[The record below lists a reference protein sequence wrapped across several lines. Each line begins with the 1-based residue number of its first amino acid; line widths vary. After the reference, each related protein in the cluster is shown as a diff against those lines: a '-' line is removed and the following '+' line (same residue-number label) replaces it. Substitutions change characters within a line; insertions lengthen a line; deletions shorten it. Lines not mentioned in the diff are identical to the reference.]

1 MSRKERSGKKVSTS
15 PIVEFGSNPFASL
28 DGSGLPEA
36 LPEQIYQIKVSV
48 KEDESNLGKGE
59 RLEIRR
65 EKSGRGGKT
74 VTTVCGFPKHI
85 SNGDLKRILKEFK
98 SRLGTGGGWRN
109 EQMEIQGDRRKE
121 VVDWLSTLGFKPV
134 LAGG

>member
-1 MSRKERSGKKVSTS
+1 MSRKERATGKISTAPGS
-15 PIVEFGSNPFASL
+15 AFGSNPFAAL

-36 LPEQIYQIKVSV
+36 LPEPLHDIKVLV
-48 KEDESNLGKGE
+48 KEEETSLGRGE

-74 VTTVCGFPKHI
+74 VTTVRGIPASLGKAKR
-85 SNGDLKRILKEFK
+85 DKLLKRMK
-98 SRLGTGGGWRN
+98 STLGTGGTWAG
-109 EQMEIQGDRRKE
+109 EDMELQGDRRAE
-121 VVDWLSTLGFKPV
+121 VLEWMRAMGFRPV

>member
-15 PIVEFGSNPFASL
+15 PSVEFGSNPFASL

-36 LPEQIYQIKVSV
+36 LAEQIYQIKVSV
-48 KEDESNLGKGE
+48 KEDESNVGKGE

-74 VTTVCGFPKHI
+74 VTTVQGIPK
-85 SNGDLKRILKEFK
+85 SLGKEKREKLLKRIKA
-98 SRLGTGGGWRN
+98 SLGTGGTWSGD
-109 EQMEIQGDRRKE
+109 EMELQGDRRAE
-121 VVDWLSTLGFKPV
+121 VLEWMRAMGFRPV